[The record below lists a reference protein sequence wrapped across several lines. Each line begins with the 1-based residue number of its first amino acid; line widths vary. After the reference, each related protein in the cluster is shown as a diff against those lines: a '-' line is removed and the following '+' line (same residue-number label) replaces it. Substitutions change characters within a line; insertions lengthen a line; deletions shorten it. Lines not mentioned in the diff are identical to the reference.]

1 MDKID
6 KALKRLN
13 LKEKYQLKEVL
24 LKVRSGGIKSL
35 DVQKLKDRQD
45 IFRVRK
51 GNMRVIFRKIGKE
64 IKILALERRTS
75 KTYRKR

>member
-51 GNMRVIFRKIGKE
+51 GNIRVIFRKIGKE